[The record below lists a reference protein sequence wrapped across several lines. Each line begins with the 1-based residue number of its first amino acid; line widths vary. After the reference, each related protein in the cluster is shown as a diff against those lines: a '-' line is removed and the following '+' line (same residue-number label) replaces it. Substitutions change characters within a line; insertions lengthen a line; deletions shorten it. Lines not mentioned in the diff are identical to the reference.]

1 VIVHDSGHERQHE
14 DFEQGHEIL
23 GRIEKQR
30 PFKYLAELVQYD
42 VIDYWSKQHD
52 ETA

>member
-1 VIVHDSGHERQHE
+1 
-14 DFEQGHEIL
+14 L

-30 PFKYLAELVQYD
+30 PFEYLAELVQYD